1 MQSQHFLWHKSVNGI
16 GDRIHLIVQMMELA
30 EKLNARFV
38 IDFRDG
44 MFGELGENAFDRW
57 LECSHPLWQPEPDLD
72 KVLHAFE
79 GNHTPPRVA
88 DFHVHQWRHM
98 PYMYRSTSAAVA
110 RRLGISPKYN
120 SMLARLLRKLN
131 IIFPSRWMIYRE
143 TGERAFPQARSIDV
157 QQKTAPTLMLCMDVV
172 RTPHWSNERMVW
184 PREHAIESIES
195 TWLDM
200 GLDPGHCAAIHVR
213 QTDKSTST
221 VWKKWISE
229 IKDGERFDHC
239 TQLFIATDS
248 KRVLEA
254 FQQAG
259 LKQSILHNPWLDL
272 TDSEAALHKSDMR
285 GEQIM
290 RTALYDMWT
299 ASKCQ
304 AFLPWRF
311 SSFSRVI
318 TAWRRFERPQQSR

>member
-1 MQSQHFLWHKSVNGI
+1 
-16 GDRIHLIVQMMELA
+16 
-30 EKLNARFV
+30 
-38 IDFRDG
+38 
-44 MFGELGENAFDRW
+44 
-57 LECSHPLWQPEPDLD
+57 
-72 KVLHAFE
+72 
-79 GNHTPPRVA
+79 
-88 DFHVHQWRHM
+88 
-98 PYMYRSTSAAVA
+98 
-110 RRLGISPKYN
+110 
-120 SMLARLLRKLN
+120 
-131 IIFPSRWMIYRE
+131 
-143 TGERAFPQARSIDV
+143 
-157 QQKTAPTLMLCMDVV
+157 
-172 RTPHWSNERMVW
+172 
-184 PREHAIESIES
+184 
-195 TWLDM
+195 
-200 GLDPGHCAAIHVR
+200 
-213 QTDKSTST
+213 